1 MSFCFTRLMYE
12 KTNASISE
20 MACANDDHPLKM
32 DENKSIQSSDP
43 NKQCSIVPTDDII
56 IHGGVPVTDL
66 LQIEEEIGSVALD
79 WKTIKNIKECVCST
93 PFDHFSRK
101 V

>member
-1 MSFCFTRLMYE
+1 MYE
-12 KTNASISE
+12 KTNASLSE
-20 MACANDDHPLKM
+20 MACANDDHPLKI
-32 DENKSIQSSDP
+32 DDNKSQP
-43 NKQCSIVPTDDII
+43 NDKPCSIVPTDDII

-101 V
+101 VFIFLCFLI